1 MTIVLQ
7 AGGKGAMKAFVA
19 AASVV
24 LAHAIAVAALPAPGM
39 AISYAF
45 FFSVAALA
53 LASVVLAWRRS
64 GTPRDRRWWLLFAS
78 LVLWVVG
85 MSLSARQNYVLENSN
100 PAPGDSMFFYILY
113 VLPVLVAVSSAPV
126 AARKKWAAAIDLVLA
141 TLLGV
146 LFYVRTFSIVSMEGA
161 MGTQQAVDVA
171 YMLDFENACPAIA
184 ASLRYLATDRAE
196 DHFFFRGVTAFFVTY
211 AIAGFFYNHYV
222 ALAGHPEFGTSSWDA
237 LLDLPFLAL
246 FVAAV
251 APQPRR
257 HWHPPV
263 YLVRFVQSAS
273 PTFLAMSVLGFGLMV
288 IPGYPTLG
296 IIGAIAAVIGIGLR
310 GTLARVDLVEEEYRL
325 VRSRDELEGLVF
337 VDSLTGLA
345 NRRALDERLL
355 REWHRPGQHE
365 PIALLMIDVDFFKE
379 YNDRYGHLAGDDCL
393 RTLATGLVG
402 RGVRAGDFIARFG
415 GEEFAVI
422 APATSLADAL
432 ALAEDLRAQVQA
444 LSVVHPLSPFGV
456 LTISIGVAN
465 VPVSDE
471 GGPLD
476 LLNAADRALYR
487 AKQSGRN
494 RVACADEPRVD
505 SFRRN
510 ESRQIG

>member
-1 MTIVLQ
+1 
-7 AGGKGAMKAFVA
+7 MKAVIVA
-19 AASVV
+19 AAIV
-24 LAHAIAVAALPAPGM
+24 LAHVIALANMPSGGM
-39 AISYAF
+39 EVSYACF
-45 FFSVAALA
+45 FTVAALA
-53 LASVVLAWRRS
+53 LGSVVMAWRRS
-64 GTPRDRRWWLLFAS
+64 GPPRDRRWWLLFAS
-78 LVLWVVG
+78 LVLWTVG

-126 AARKKWAAAIDLVLA
+126 PARRKWAVTIDLILA
-141 TLLGV
+141 ALLGV
-146 LFYVRTFSIVSMEGA
+146 LFYVRTFSIVSVQGA
-161 MGTQQAVDVA
+161 MATQQAIDIA
-171 YMLDFENACPAIA
+171 YMLDFENACLALA
-184 ASLRYLATDRAE
+184 ASLRYLATDRAD

-211 AIAGFFYNHYV
+211 AFSGYFYNHYV
-222 ALAGHPEFGTSSWDA
+222 ALGGHPDFGTSSWDA
-237 LLDLPFLAL
+237 LLDLPFLVL
-246 FVAAV
+246 FVTATMR
-251 APQPRR
+251 QPRR

-296 IIGAIAAVIGIGLR
+296 IVGAIAAVIGIGLR
-310 GTLARVDLVEEEYRL
+310 GTLAQIGLVEEEYRL
-325 VRSRDELEGLVF
+325 SRSRDELQGLVF

-355 REWHRPGQHE
+355 REWHRPGQQE
-365 PIALLMIDVDFFKE
+365 PISLLMIDVDFFKE

-393 RTLATGLVG
+393 RSLVGGLIG
-402 RGVRAGDFIARFG
+402 RGVRAGDFVARFG

-422 APATSLADAL
+422 APGTRLPQAL
-432 ALAEDLRAQVQA
+432 ALAEDLRAQIEA
-444 LSVVHPLSPFGV
+444 LAIIHPSSPFGV
-456 LTISIGVAN
+456 VTISIGVAH
-465 VPVSDE
+465 VQVSAH

-487 AKQSGRN
+487 AKQTGRN
-494 RVACADEPRVD
+494 RVSAGEETRAGPPRL
-505 SFRRN
+505 N

>member
-1 MTIVLQ
+1 
-7 AGGKGAMKAFVA
+7 MKALIA
-19 AASVV
+19 AA
-24 LAHAIAVAALPAPGM
+24 AIVATHAVALAIMPSRGM
-39 AISYAF
+39 EISYAF
-45 FFSVAALA
+45 FFSVATLS
-53 LASVVLAWRRS
+53 LGSVVLAWRRS
-64 GTPRDRRWWLLFAS
+64 GMPRDRRWWLLFAS
-78 LVLWVVG
+78 LALWTMG
-85 MSLSARQNYVLENSN
+85 MSLSARQNYVLDNSN

-113 VLPVLVAVSSAPV
+113 VLPVLVSVSSAPV
-126 AARKKWAAAIDLVLA
+126 AARKKWAMSIDLVLA

-146 LFYVRTFSIVSMEGA
+146 LFYVRTFSIVSMQGA
-161 MGTQQAVDVA
+161 MGAQQAVDIA
-171 YMLDFENACPAIA
+171 YMLDFENACLAVA
-184 ASLRYLATDRAE
+184 ASLRYLATDRAD
-196 DHFFFRGVTAFFVTY
+196 DHFYFRGVMAFFVTY
-211 AIAGFFYNHYV
+211 AVAGFFYNHYV

-246 FVAAV
+246 FVTAV
-251 APQPRR
+251 TRQPRR

-310 GTLARVDLVEEEYRL
+310 GTLAQVDLVEEEFRL
-325 VRSRDELEGLVF
+325 SRSRDELEGLVF

-393 RTLATGLVG
+393 RALASGLIG

-415 GEEFAVI
+415 GEEFALV
-422 APATSLADAL
+422 APGTRLADAVT
-432 ALAEDLRAQVQA
+432 LAEELRAQIQA
-444 LSVVHPLSPFGV
+444 LAIAHPLSPFGV
-456 LTISIGVAN
+456 VTISIGVAN
-465 VPVSDE
+465 VLVSAE

-476 LLNAADRALYR
+476 LLNAADRALYL
-487 AKQSGRN
+487 AKQGGRN
-494 RVACADEPRVD
+494 RVGCTEEPRVD
-505 SFRRN
+505 GLHLN
-510 ESRQIG
+510 ESRHTG